1 MEDFNKQAFN
11 GYLEA
16 AGEVMRGAGAA
27 WFHLGTGDRIDKIW
41 GWAIILFRTVVS
53 GIKLSG
59 TNAKIVNELRPLIK
73 KIKEENMRLRMYQK
87 KIVTDTTKISCLHDQ
102 LSDAM
107 IRLSNYKNAN
117 YVDLNFDEKSF
128 LGQMV
133 NDTKSLARFLV
144 YDYSYEEKENA
155 KRD

>member
-1 MEDFNKQAFN
+1 
-11 GYLEA
+11 
-16 AGEVMRGAGAA
+16 MRGAGAA

-107 IRLSNYKNAN
+107 IRLSNFKMPTM
-117 YVDLNFDEKSF
+117 LI
-128 LGQMV
+128 
-133 NDTKSLARFLV
+133 
-144 YDYSYEEKENA
+144 
-155 KRD
+155 